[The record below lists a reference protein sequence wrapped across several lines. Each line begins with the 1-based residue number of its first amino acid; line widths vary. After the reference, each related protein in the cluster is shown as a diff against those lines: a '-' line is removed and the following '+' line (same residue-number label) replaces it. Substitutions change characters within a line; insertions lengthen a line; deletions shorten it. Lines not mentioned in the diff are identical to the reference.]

1 MSDGPNVVGLPTK
14 PNEMRAAVESIK
26 RDADAFVEMGQVMAR
41 IRRAHFLAYIAE
53 GFTPGEALELCK
65 KVTL

>member
-1 MSDGPNVVGLPTK
+1 MNDGPNIVGLPTK

-26 RDADAFVEMGQVMAR
+26 RDADAFIEMGQVMAR
-41 IRRAHFLAYIAE
+41 IRRAHFTAYIAE
-53 GFTPGEALELCK
+53 GFTPTEALELCK